1 MATQRQ
7 RKLVDKVIENGG
19 NVSRAMVEA
28 GYSEAS
34 AKNPQKY
41 INSDGVKELFE
52 EYGLTR
58 ELVVTALVD
67 DINAKRKNRTAEL
80 KLASDILGLAQPH
93 KLDLTTGGDKINN
106 PFDGLTTAELRK
118 LLKEE

>member
-1 MATQRQ
+1 MATEKQ
-7 RKLVDKVIENGG
+7 RKLVDKVVENGG
-19 NVSRAMVEA
+19 NVSRAMVQA

-67 DINAKRKNRTAEL
+67 DINAKRRNRTPEL
-80 KLASDILGLAQPH
+80 KLASDILGLAQPQ
-93 KLDLTTGGDKINN
+93 KIDMTSGGEPLKALVEFKSANN
-106 PFDGLTTAELRK
+106 KD
-118 LLKEE
+118 

>member
-1 MATQRQ
+1 MATERQ

-19 NVSRAMVEA
+19 NVSKSMVEA

-34 AKNPQKY
+34 ARNPQKY

-52 EYGLTR
+52 EYGLTK

-67 DINAKRKNRTAEL
+67 DINAKRRNRTAEL
-80 KLASDILGLAQPH
+80 KLASDILGLAQPQ
-93 KLDLTTGGDKINN
+93 KVDMTTGGASIN
-106 PFDGLTTAELRK
+106 PLAGLTTEELRK
-118 LLKEE
+118 LIKEE